1 MTTTPAPSPSG
12 AETTAAR
19 AQAAAGAPS
28 GATAGTLTLLSDLIA
43 QLQTGSVETRAQAAA
58 RLQTLTEE
66 HPNNGPVRMGVGIA
80 FALQGHLIDAGKHF
94 EKAVLLDP
102 KLAPAW
108 SNLGN
113 IHKLRGQLK
122 EASKAYRKAIDLQPD
137 LADAHYNLA
146 LVLEAEGKDTEAV
159 ASLHR
164 ALLFRPS
171 YPEVHN
177 NLGHMMLKSGKVEQ
191 AISHFRQAL
200 VFNPLMRQAQDNLIM
215 GLYRLGRTAEASAE
229 VVKLL
234 TQHPDDPRVLRVQ
247 AAGLAQM
254 GNLGEAEA
262 INRKLMALE
271 PDAVDL
277 QLNMGQV
284 LMQKQDYAGAMA
296 CYQALLDKGNAPPA
310 VTIGAMGSVMLAQG
324 NPTEARALFQQA
336 LMLEPKATSLLAN
349 MARALMAAGDI
360 RLGVETLKRAV
371 ALQPSSAELHA
382 QLCLALRADTS
393 VNEADG
399 EQEWKRWR
407 KAHAQVQH
415 HIPFA
420 NPEHHPSLRV
430 GLLVGDLEHRIHA
443 LALEV
448 LLEKTDPLQVDLHV
462 YHCHPAGPEAA
473 RLQKL
478 APHWKSLT
486 SLGHADCTELIR
498 MDGIQVLVDTM
509 GHGPGGKQV
518 SLSARAAPAQVVWT
532 CHADI
537 QATWMD
543 AYMGVPMALN
553 TLVSEAEGTTDAH
566 QPKPLLLPV
575 AAPWTPETHALSSV
589 STDTNEEQ
597 NGKAPQ
603 ALTFGVLAQPGYLHA
618 EALDSLAA
626 ILTACPEARLMVQT
640 QIAASD
646 TDSLN
651 RIPRLLTLRD
661 VEPIRVDVL
670 PASEPGMPSK
680 LLTCADLMLDTTPHP
695 MGLDA
700 LDFLWQG
707 IPVLS
712 VAGKHHWQTG
722 TSGVLKALECSDWIA
737 SDTST
742 WVDMA
747 VATALAPIDH
757 GAIQEDMRRR
767 IQASAFMDRDAF
779 AQAWTQAVRSAT
791 P

>member
-1 MTTTPAPSPSG
+1 MTPHPSAPPISATAQEPG
-12 AETTAAR
+12 EKTVLAGNTAQTTAQPA
-19 AQAAAGAPS
+19 S
-28 GATAGTLTLLSDLIA
+28 LSDLIA
-43 QLQTGSVETRAQAAA
+43 QLQTGSTEAKTQAATQ
-58 RLQTLTEE
+58 LQALAEE
-66 HPNNGPVRMGVGIA
+66 HPQNGPVRMGVGIA

-122 EASKAYRKAIDLQPD
+122 EANKAYRKAIDLQPD

-229 VVKLL
+229 VDKLL
-234 TQHPDDPRVLRVQ
+234 IHNPDDPRVLRVQ

-262 INRKLMALE
+262 INRRLMALE

-310 VTIGAMGSVMLAQG
+310 VTIGAMGNVMLAQG

-336 LMLEPKATSLLAN
+336 LMLEPRAPSLLAN
-349 MARALMAAGDI
+349 MARALTAAGDI

-382 QLCLALRADTS
+382 QLCLALRADTAVS
-393 VNEADG
+393 EADADK
-399 EQEWKRWR
+399 EWERWR
-407 KAHAQVQH
+407 EAHAQTSQ
-415 HIPFA
+415 HIPPA

-430 GLLVGDLEHRIHA
+430 GLLVGDVENRIHA

-448 LLEKTDPLQVDLHV
+448 ILEKTDPLQVDLHV

-486 SLGHADCTELIR
+486 SLGHADCTDLIR
-498 MDGIQVLVDTM
+498 MDGIQVLVDTV
-509 GHGPGGKQV
+509 GHGPGSKQV
-518 SLSARAAPAQVVWT
+518 SLSARAAPAQVAWT
-532 CHADI
+532 CHADTH
-537 QATWMD
+537 ATWMD
-543 AYMGVPMALN
+543 AYMGNSAALA
-553 TLVSEAEGTTDAH
+553 TLDSHTETAGNSR
-566 QPKPLLLPV
+566 QPKHLQLPV
-575 AAPWTPETHALSSV
+575 TAPWAPMTLQPLAVGIEENDNLNETTAK
-589 STDTNEEQ
+589 T
-597 NGKAPQ
+597 
-603 ALTFGVLAQPGYLHA
+603 LTLGVLAQPGYLHA
-618 EALDSLAA
+618 EALDGLAA
-626 ILTACPEARLMVQT
+626 ILTACPYARLMVQT
-640 QIAASD
+640 QIAAND
-646 TDSLN
+646 TDSLK

-661 VEPIRVDVL
+661 VDPSRVDVL
-670 PASEPGMPSK
+670 PACESGMPSR

-695 MGLDA
+695 MGMDA
-700 LDFLWQG
+700 LDFLWEG

-712 VAGKHHWQTG
+712 VKGKHHWQTG
-722 TSGVLKALECSDWIA
+722 TSGVLEALECVNWIA
-737 SDTST
+737 SDDSA
-742 WVDMA
+742 WVEMV
-747 VATALAPIDH
+747 VAATLSPINH
-757 GAIQEDMRRR
+757 GVIQEDMRRR
-767 IQASAFMDRDAF
+767 ILASAFMNHDAF
-779 AQAWTQAVRSAT
+779 AQAWTQAVCGAIQ
-791 P
+791 